1 MTEKPSI
8 QFENKND
15 AREQKVKEILGLATE
30 LCESQE
36 ILPFPGIEA
45 EAYAKL
51 KASDE
56 EFPGYVT
63 PIDELIE
70 RFKSEG
76 MKVALGAYSESEF
89 VFILPVQSNDLRN
102 DSIFPRH
109 LQIDE
114 TMDERL
120 KRLILANKK

>member
-1 MTEKPSI
+1 MTEKPPT
-8 QFENKND
+8 QFENKSD
-15 AREQKVKEILGLATE
+15 AREQKVRETLILATE
-30 LCESQE
+30 LRESQE
-36 ILPFPGIEA
+36 LFDFPGIEA
-45 EAYAKL
+45 ETYAKL

-63 PIDELIE
+63 PIDELLE

-76 MKVALGAYSESEF
+76 MIVSLGAHPESKD

-102 DSIFPRH
+102 DSILLRH
-109 LQIDE
+109 LQINE

-120 KRLILANKK
+120 KKLILANK